1 MATSRKT
8 CWSGK
13 PRRDARGLLGK
24 RKPEGGSRGP
34 SQEGYVESAN
44 TTELEGEMIH
54 ALSLSLGQVGENIR
68 DNDAKPL
75 AATEIT
81 RERDTEREGEG

>member
-1 MATSRKT
+1 
-8 CWSGK
+8 
-13 PRRDARGLLGK
+13 
-24 RKPEGGSRGP
+24 
-34 SQEGYVESAN
+34 
-44 TTELEGEMIH
+44 MIH
-54 ALSLSLGQVGENIR
+54 ALSLSLGQVGEKIR